1 MCWKDIE
8 WKEILKVSLII
19 GVISEF
25 LTFALSSYGASS
37 ELIVNPAL
45 GIIAAGLVLN
55 KKLNVKSSWGIFIG
69 MIITGVVSLIVD
81 FLQGLVF

>member
-8 WKEILKVSLII
+8 WKEVLKVSLIV
-19 GVISEF
+19 GTISEF

-55 KKLNVKSSWGIFIG
+55 KKLNAKSSWGIFIG
-69 MIITGVVSLIVD
+69 MIITGLVSVIVD